1 VYGVIIMAKTKK
13 VKKNASG
20 IVVNTGKNTGL
31 LIDPLSGNVFKFER
45 VEPKVSSVKEV
56 RNVQITP

>member
-1 VYGVIIMAKTKK
+1 MAKTKK

-20 IVVNTGKNTGL
+20 IVVKTGKYTGIL
-31 LIDPLSGNVFKFER
+31 VDPLSGKVFKFER